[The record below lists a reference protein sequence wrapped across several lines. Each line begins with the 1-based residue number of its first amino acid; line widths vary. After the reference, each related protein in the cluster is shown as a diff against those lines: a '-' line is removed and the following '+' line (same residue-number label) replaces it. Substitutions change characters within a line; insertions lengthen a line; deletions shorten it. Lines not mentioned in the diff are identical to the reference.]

1 MEWSIISSFTWSM
14 SPEFPTSSD
23 ELQTD
28 FGKFYIGSPNQQSD
42 ENLCKMGF
50 LNIWL
55 EEYGGIRLKDKISG
69 ELLELFANT
78 K

>member
-1 MEWSIISSFTWSM
+1 
-14 SPEFPTSSD
+14 
-23 ELQTD
+23 
-28 FGKFYIGSPNQQSD
+28 
-42 ENLCKMGF
+42 MGF